1 MPSFAAN
8 LEKTLHAALTD
19 AGERRHE
26 YATLEHLLLALIGDE
41 DASAVMTACGVD
53 TGELSAVVK
62 QYLEQEYQSLK
73 SEEGSDPQPT
83 AGFQRV
89 IQRAILH
96 VQSSGKDTVTG
107 ANVLV
112 ALFSERDSYAVYF
125 LQQQD
130 MSRLDAVSYI
140 SHGIGKGGKQ
150 VEGKPPQGAEE
161 AQSGGEPGAEGGK
174 AADKKETALDQFTVN
189 LNQKAEDGRI
199 DPLIGRGP
207 EVDRTV
213 QILCRRSKNNPLYVG
228 DPGVGKTA
236 IAEGLARKI
245 VEGDVPEVLEDA
257 IIYSLDMGALL
268 AGTRYRGDFE
278 ERLKQVVNELEGMP
292 EAILFIDE
300 IHTVIGAGATSGGA
314 MDASNLLKP
323 ALSSGAIRC
332 IGSTTYKEF
341 RNHFEKDRALLRRF
355 QKIDVNEPTI
365 EDTVAILKGLRSAF
379 EEHHKVK
386 YTPDAIKTAVELS
399 ARYINDRKLP
409 DKAIDVI
416 DEVGAMQMLVPPSRR
431 KKKIT
436 AKEIEAVIATMARIP
451 PKSVSSD
458 DKKALQNLDRDLKH
472 VVFGQ
477 DAAVDKLATAMKLSR
492 AGLRDPDKPIGS
504 FLFSGPTGVGKT
516 EVARQLA
523 SIMGIEL
530 KRFDMSEYMERH
542 SVSRL
547 IGAPPGYVGYD
558 QGGLLTDA
566 IDQNPHCVLLL
577 DEIEKA
583 HPDLFNI
590 LLQVMDNGR
599 LTDHHGKT
607 VDFRNVVL
615 IMTTNAGASDMAK
628 QGIGFGDVSKEDAS
642 EEAVKRM
649 FTPEFRNRLDAI
661 VPFGY
666 LGKSTVARV
675 VDKFIL
681 QLELQLAEQ
690 NVDIQFD
697 KESRAWLA
705 DKGYDKLYGAR
716 PMGRLIQEK
725 IKQPLAEELL
735 FGKLAD
741 GGEVSVTMKDGK
753 PAFQLTPAPPK
764 AAPKRKAAAKKK
776 PAPKKKPDAG
786 ASEGPEAKDGGKD
799 KG

>member
-1 MPSFAAN
+1 MPSFAES
-8 LEKTLHAALTD
+8 LEATLHNALKNAA
-19 AGERRHE
+19 ERAHE
-26 YATLEHLLLALIGDE
+26 YATLEHLLLALIEDP
-41 DASAVMTACGVD
+41 DASKVMQACGVD
-53 TGELSAVVK
+53 LGELSDTVI
-62 QYLEQEYQSLK
+62 QYLDNELESLK
-73 SEEGSDPQPT
+73 VGGNVDPSPT
-83 AGFQRV
+83 SGFQRV
-89 IQRAILH
+89 VQRAILH
-96 VQSSGKDTVTG
+96 VQSSGKDVVTG

-112 ALFSERDSYAVYF
+112 ALFSERESYAVYF

-140 SHGIGKGGKQ
+140 SHGIGKDGKLIEQ
-150 VEGKPPQGAEE
+150 RPVEGSEERKEE
-161 AQSGGEPGAEGGK
+161 AAPDAKDKKGG
-174 AADKKETALDQFTVN
+174 KETALEQFTVN
-189 LNQKAEDGRI
+189 LNEKAKQGRI
-199 DPLIGRGP
+199 DPLIGRSE

-228 DPGVGKTA
+228 EPGVGKTA
-236 IAEGLARKI
+236 IAEGLARRI
-245 VEGDVPEVLEDA
+245 VEKQVPEVLLPA
-257 IIYSLDMGALL
+257 VIYSLDMGALL

-278 ERLKQVVNELEGMP
+278 ERLKAVVSELEKLP
-292 EAILFIDE
+292 DAILFIDE

-323 ALSSGAIRC
+323 ALSGGTIRC

-365 EDTVAILKGLRSAF
+365 DDTVKILAGLRSAF

-386 YTPDAIKTAVELS
+386 YTPDALKAAVELS

-416 DEVGAMQMLVPPSRR
+416 DEVGAMQMLVPPSKRR
-431 KKKIT
+431 KLIT
-436 AKEIEAVIATMARIP
+436 PKEIEAVIATIARIP
-451 PKSVSSD
+451 PKNVSTD
-458 DKKALQNLDRDLKH
+458 DRAALGNLEADLKR

-477 DAAVDKLATAMKLSR
+477 DKAIEVLSSAIKLSR
-492 AGLRDPDKPIGS
+492 AGLRDPDKPIGNY
-504 FLFSGPTGVGKT
+504 LFSGPTGVGKT

-523 SIMGIEL
+523 SIMGIPL

-547 IGAPPGYVGYD
+547 IGAPPGYVGFD

-566 IDQNPHCVLLL
+566 VDQNPHCVLLL

-607 VDFRNVVL
+607 VDFRNVIL

-628 QGIGFGDVSKEDAS
+628 EGIGFGTNISKEDAG
-642 EEAVKRM
+642 EEAVKAM
-649 FTPEFRNRLDAI
+649 FAPEFRNRLDAT

-666 LGKSTVARV
+666 LPPEVVAMV

-681 QLELQLAEQ
+681 QLELQLADQ
-690 NVDIQFD
+690 NVHIKLDD
-697 KESRAWLA
+697 EARAWLTER
-705 DKGYDKLYGAR
+705 GYDKLYGAR
-716 PMGRLIQEK
+716 PMGRVIQEK
-725 IKQPLAEELL
+725 IKQPLADELL
-735 FGKLAD
+735 FGKLVN
-741 GGEVSVTMKDGK
+741 GGEVAVHIKDGQ
-753 PAFQLTPAPPK
+753 PVFEVTP
-764 AAPKRKAAAKKK
+764 AAPKAGKPKK
-776 PAPKKKPDAG
+776 PKKQVKAD
-786 ASEGPEAKDGGKD
+786 
-799 KG
+799 